1 MMSNYLAQQLIIQPS
16 VGAGTPAPVPQVIQ
30 GPLTFNTLP
39 ELINRLNVFLIPLA
53 SIILFL
59 VLIWGGYDFM
69 MSGGQEDKIS
79 AGKAKITTAI
89 IGFVLLVLSYFMA
102 RLLGTIFGVGGA

>member
-1 MMSNYLAQQLIIQPS
+1 MIAVYLAQQLNIGNTDSTSSATIN
-16 VGAGTPAPVPQVIQ
+16 
-30 GPLTFNTLP
+30 GPLAFTTIP
-39 ELINRLNVFLIPLA
+39 ELVNRLNIFLIPLA
-53 SIILFL
+53 SVILFL

>member
-1 MMSNYLAQQLIIQPS
+1 MIAVYLAQQLNIGNS
-16 VGAGTPAPVPQVIQ
+16 TGTNSATVT
-30 GPLTFNTLP
+30 GPLSFSTLP
-39 ELINRLNVFLIPLA
+39 ELINRLNIFLIPLA

-59 VLIWGGYDFM
+59 VLVWGGYDFM
-69 MSGGQEDKIS
+69 MSGGEESKIS

-102 RLLGTIFGVGGA
+102 RLLGTIFGVGGM